1 MGRETEEK
9 GQRFLFSPHSVDGH
23 WFQLFTNEPKEE
35 KEGFGNCLFALIGST
50 GNRKG
55 AVAFCQYLCSR
66 GIFHEGIANC
76 LSNFTDVEFEMHLV
90 DNSIRCCLFIKI
102 FT

>member
-1 MGRETEEK
+1 MGT
-9 GQRFLFSPHSVDGH
+9 GFSYLQMNQKKKKKVSGTV
-23 WFQLFTNEPKEE
+23 
-35 KEGFGNCLFALIGST
+35 CLTLIGST

-55 AVAFCQYLCSR
+55 AVTFCQYLCSR